1 MRAATLTVRVRI
13 VRIVFAGLFL
23 VNIFF
28 KIVLSLPDET
38 VENVKVN
45 SVIIKKK
52 ANDSGFSLYKKPC
65 YGGQAPPETGAFIGI
80 GALIGWRRLL
90 TK

>member
-28 KIVLSLPDET
+28 KIVMSPADET
-38 VENVKVN
+38 IENVKVN
-45 SVIIKKK
+45 SVIIKKRQMT
-52 ANDSGFSLYKKPC
+52 AAFLYIRSHVM
-65 YGGQAPPETGAFIGI
+65 GG
-80 GALIGWRRLL
+80 RRLPKQEHL
-90 TK
+90 